1 MMVMMMVMMI
11 LFRGATERV
20 CSYPKAK
27 GVHKLDLQN
36 VK

>member
-1 MMVMMMVMMI
+1 MI

-36 VK
+36 VKWMFEA